1 MPVSRR
7 PSPRA
12 VVRRTAPGPA
22 VIAGMVALGCAAAL
36 SFAAAPSKPAA
47 WKWTPEVIADITHL
61 RDVAMSPDGRRVI
74 YAASRPRPA
83 TAPPGPAYANLWA
96 VDTSGGG
103 VHRLT
108 SAEAEDKAPAWS
120 PDGAAFAF
128 LSARADKASAEKPK
142 TRLYVMP
149 AGGGEAWPLTRD
161 DNDVE
166 AFAWSHDGR
175 RIAWIASEP
184 KSEERRKAEKAGRDW
199 VVAGE
204 DQRPRRL
211 WVADVPHAGVP
222 PATLPEPLK
231 VTALGDRSIWQMA
244 WAPDGR
250 AIAATVTDTPKTDDS
265 YMKKRLVV
273 LPLGEGGTM
282 RELVGIVG
290 KIDQVLY
297 SEDGRTVVWR
307 GGVDESDP
315 TPGSLFAMP
324 VAGGT
329 SPLNLTGAREETARW
344 LLRAEGGRVLFAAA
358 MGTRTA
364 LVSQSLTDPADRTFV
379 LEPGRLEFD
388 QGSASSDGSAVAFAA
403 TIPTQPGEA
412 YVLPTAGKPQ
422 APRRLTDLNPQLAG
436 LPRGRQETVRWK
448 ASDGLEIE
456 GVLLHPMGDAR
467 RESYPIVVIAH
478 GGPEYENHD
487 GWLTRSSEPG
497 EALSERGD
505 YVFYPNYRG
514 SAGRGVAF
522 AKADH
527 HDLGGREFQDV
538 LDGLDWLAGRE
549 RIDLKAAGMT
559 GGSYGGY
566 FSGLAATRYSDRF
579 AAAVALFGISDWLSF
594 LGQSDIPVEN
604 SAVHWDLWC
613 YDHLEACRA
622 ASPVEHIGKART
634 PTLIFQGDADPRVP
648 KPQSDELYAALKWKG
663 VPVEYVVY
671 PREKHGFLEREHQ
684 VETTRRLLAW
694 FDAHLRP

>member
-1 MPVSRR
+1 
-7 PSPRA
+7 
-12 VVRRTAPGPA
+12 
-22 VIAGMVALGCAAAL
+22 
-36 SFAAAPSKPAA
+36 
-47 WKWTPEVIADITHL
+47 
-61 RDVAMSPDGRRVI
+61 
-74 YAASRPRPA
+74 
-83 TAPPGPAYANLWA
+83 
-96 VDTSGGG
+96 
-103 VHRLT
+103 
-108 SAEAEDKAPAWS
+108 
-120 PDGAAFAF
+120 
-128 LSARADKASAEKPK
+128 
-142 TRLYVMP
+142 
-149 AGGGEAWPLTRD
+149 
-161 DNDVE
+161 
-166 AFAWSHDGR
+166 
-175 RIAWIASEP
+175 
-184 KSEERRKAEKAGRDW
+184 
-199 VVAGE
+199 
-204 DQRPRRL
+204 
-211 WVADVPHAGVP
+211 
-222 PATLPEPLK
+222 
-231 VTALGDRSIWQMA
+231 
-244 WAPDGR
+244 
-250 AIAATVTDTPKTDDS
+250 
-265 YMKKRLVV
+265 
-273 LPLGEGGTM
+273 
-282 RELVGIVG
+282 
-290 KIDQVLY
+290 
-297 SEDGRTVVWR
+297 
-307 GGVDESDP
+307 
-315 TPGSLFAMP
+315 
-324 VAGGT
+324 
-329 SPLNLTGAREETARW
+329 
-344 LLRAEGGRVLFAAA
+344 
-358 MGTRTA
+358 
-364 LVSQSLTDPADRTFV
+364 
-379 LEPGRLEFD
+379 
-388 QGSASSDGSAVAFAA
+388 VAFAA